1 MKTDFLVIGAGVMG
15 INVARELKQRF
26 ADASVAVI
34 DKENGCGRHSSGR
47 NVGMLDAGF
56 SWPADSLKARF
67 CKEGNEQLGRY
78 CEDRKLALNR
88 CGELVIA
95 RDDDELSSLDGVQR
109 RAESNGVELET
120 VTAREAKEIEPR
132 ARVHEQALFSP
143 TSAAVDPL
151 AVLQQ
156 MEQDA
161 RSVGVKF
168 HYSNS
173 YLRKAGDELIAT
185 RGTIQAGYVVNC
197 AGLHADRI
205 AQEFGFG
212 TRYRMLP
219 IKHNYLESSEPPGA
233 FRTHITA
240 ASELSGS
247 YPGVRI
253 VLGVDGRPRLGPEVK
268 PALWREQYHGAEGF
282 QPFEMSGVVKLGLSQ
297 MFQGGKEI
305 CRACLQ
311 RFRGKAHSRLI
322 AAGSRLAE
330 GISPNDYRDWARP
343 EIQPQLVDT
352 ETHRLVADF
361 VVEGDGKSMHVLNTV
376 SPAFTC
382 GLPFARYVCEQI
394 ADRIDS
400 GGD

>member
-1 MKTDFLVIGAGVMG
+1 MKTDFLVIGAGMVG

-26 ADASVAVI
+26 TDATVAVI

-56 SWPADSLKARF
+56 SWPVDSLKARF
-67 CKEGNEQLGRY
+67 CKEGNQQLSQY
-78 CEDRKLALNR
+78 CEDRKLSVNR

-95 RDDDELSSLDGVQR
+95 RDDDELSALDEIQR
-109 RAESNGVELET
+109 RADSNGVKLESLT
-120 VTAREAKEIEPR
+120 VEQAKEVEPR

-143 TSAAVDPL
+143 ASAAVDPL
-151 AVLQQ
+151 AVLRQ

-161 RSVGVKF
+161 RDAGVKF
-168 HYSNS
+168 YYGNS

-185 RGTIQAGYVVNC
+185 LGTIQAGYVVNC
-197 AGLHADRI
+197 AGLYADQI
-205 AQEFGFG
+205 AQEFGFAG
-212 TRYRMLP
+212 RYRMLP
-219 IKHNYLESSEPPGA
+219 IKHNYLESSEAPGA

-240 ASELSGS
+240 AGELSGN

-253 VLGVDGRPRLGPEVK
+253 VLGVDGRPRLGPAVK

-282 QPFEMSGVVKLGLSQ
+282 QPFEMSGVVTLGLAQ

-305 CRACLQ
+305 CKACLQ
-311 RFRGKAHSRLI
+311 RFTGKAHTRLVT
-322 AAGSRLAE
+322 AGSRLAE
-330 GISPNDYRDWARP
+330 GVSLGDYRDWARP

-352 ETHRLVADF
+352 ETHSLVADF
-361 VVEGDGKSMHVLNTV
+361 VVEGDDKSMHVLNTV
-376 SPAFTC
+376 SPTFTS

-394 ADRIDS
+394 ATATGS
-400 GGD
+400 

>member
-1 MKTDFLVIGAGVMG
+1 MKTDFLVIGAGMIG

-26 ADASVAVI
+26 PDASVAVI

-56 SWPADSLKARF
+56 SWPADTLKARF
-67 CKEGNEQLGRY
+67 CKEGNQLLNQY
-78 CEDRKLALNR
+78 CEERKLPLNR

-95 RDDDELSSLDGVQR
+95 RDEDELSALDMIQR
-109 RAESNGVELET
+109 RAESNGVELESLS
-120 VTAREAKEIEPR
+120 VKQAKEVEPR
-132 ARVHEQALFSP
+132 AHVHEQALFAP
-143 TSAAVDPL
+143 ASAAIDPL

-161 RSVGVKF
+161 RNAGVKF
-168 HYSNS
+168 YYGNS

-185 RGTIQAGYVVNC
+185 LGTIQAGYVVNC
-197 AGLHADRI
+197 AGLHADQI
-205 AQEFGFG
+205 AQEFGFAE
-212 TRYRMLP
+212 RYRMLP
-219 IKHNYLESSEPPGA
+219 IKHSYLESSEAPGA

-240 ASELSGS
+240 AGELSGN

-253 VLGVDGRPRLGPEVK
+253 VLGVDGRARLGPAVK

-282 QPFEMSGVVKLGLSQ
+282 QPFEMSGVVTLGLSQ
-297 MFQGGKEI
+297 MFQGGREI
-305 CRACLQ
+305 CKTCLQ
-311 RFRGKAHSRLI
+311 RFTGKAHSRLI

-330 GISPNDYRDWARP
+330 GISSNDYRDWVRP

-361 VVEGDGKSMHVLNTV
+361 VVEGDDKSTHVLNTV

-382 GLPFARYVCEQI
+382 GVPFAKYVCEQI
-394 ADRIDS
+394 AKAT
-400 GGD
+400 GG